1 MRAPLAVRSVRDV
14 GRFAAGV
21 WGGPP
26 ARPVERAVS
35 SIVGGVRRGGDE
47 ALLRYE
53 ARFGAAR
60 PAALRVT
67 PSQVRAARSRVTRSE
82 LAAVRAAASRL
93 RKAEASTMSLL
104 RARTLQIGGATVRRE
119 FAALRSVG
127 CYVPGGAARYPSS
140 AIMSIV
146 PARVAGVPRIAVASP
161 PGPDGE
167 IDALTLVAADMCGAT
182 EIYRMGGAQ
191 AIAALAHGTPT
202 IRPVDK
208 IVGPGGPYVTAA
220 KLAVSPTV
228 AIDMAAGPTELGIV
242 ADSGADADHA
252 ALDLVSQAEHSPEA
266 RCFLATDS
274 ARLARRVAQRAAEA
288 ASATPRS
295 GIVCKSLSRN
305 AFVAVCPSLASALSL
320 ADLLAP
326 EHVQVMTRSP
336 ARDAAR
342 IRSAGMVLLG
352 DTPSAASDY
361 ALGSNHILPT
371 SRGARSRGPLSA
383 LDFVRLRVTARA
395 PRSALRS
402 AMPHIAALS
411 AAEGLPAHANA
422 VRGRLR

>member
-1 MRAPLAVRSVRDV
+1 MGPTLAVRAVRDV
-14 GRFAAGV
+14 ERFAAGA
-21 WGGPP
+21 WGAAATPRV
-26 ARPVERAVS
+26 ARAAS
-35 SIVGGVRRGGDE
+35 SIVDGVRRGGDA

-60 PAALRVT
+60 PASVRVT
-67 PSQVRAARSRVTRSE
+67 PAQVRAARSRASRAE

-93 RKAEASTMSLL
+93 RRAEASTMSLL
-104 RARTLQIGGATVRRE
+104 RARTLRLGGATVRRE

-146 PARVAGVPRIAVASP
+146 PASVAGVPRIAVASP

-167 IDALTLVAADMCGAT
+167 IDALTLAAADICGAT
-182 EIYRMGGAQ
+182 EVYRMGGAQ
-191 AIAALAHGTPT
+191 AIGALAHGTRT
-202 IRPVDK
+202 VRPVDK

-220 KLAVSPTV
+220 KLAVSATV

-242 ADSGADADHA
+242 ADAGADAGHA

-274 ARLARRVAQRAAEA
+274 ARLARRVAQEAAEA
-288 ASATPRS
+288 AASAARS
-295 GIVCKSLSRN
+295 RIVRESLSRN
-305 AFVAVCPSLASALSL
+305 AFVAVCASLPSALRL

-371 SRGARSRGPLSA
+371 NRGGRSRGPLSA
-383 LDFVRLRVTARA
+383 LDFVRLRVTAGATRA
-395 PRSALRS
+395 ALRA

-411 AAEGLPAHANA
+411 AAEGLPAHADA